1 LRGYA
6 EAFAASSDPTSY
18 FLEESPVIARG
29 AASIVLAG
37 ALLLGTT
44 GCTLFAVQATN
55 IVYQPSD
62 GTAGTVGD
70 VKFLNVIALTAD
82 GRDVAL
88 VFSAVNT
95 GDTSVTVTLQ
105 TTDASGATVKDN
117 VSIPANSTM
126 AIGDPG
132 VAQIIVR
139 DANATIGGLLPVY
152 AQYGNN
158 EGVQMMVPV
167 LDGSTLSQYINLL
180 PTPRPI
186 GLDATPTPSAT
197 N

>member
-1 LRGYA
+1 M
-6 EAFAASSDPTSY
+6 
-18 FLEESPVIARG
+18 IARG
-29 AASIVLAG
+29 AASIVLAS

-82 GRDVAL
+82 GHDVAL

-95 GDTSVTVTLQ
+95 GAVPVTVTLQ
-105 TTDASGATVKDN
+105 TTDASGAIVKRN
-117 VSIPANSTM
+117 VSIMAISTT
-126 AIGDPG
+126 AIGDPA
-132 VAQIIVR
+132 VAQIVIR
-139 DANATIGGLLPVY
+139 DANATIGGLIPVY
-152 AQYGNN
+152 VQYGNN
-158 EGVQMMVPV
+158 EGVQLMVPV
-167 LDGSTLSQYINLL
+167 LDGGTLSQYVGLL
-180 PTPRPI
+180 PTPRAT
-186 GLDATPTPSAT
+186 GLEATPTPTPSAT